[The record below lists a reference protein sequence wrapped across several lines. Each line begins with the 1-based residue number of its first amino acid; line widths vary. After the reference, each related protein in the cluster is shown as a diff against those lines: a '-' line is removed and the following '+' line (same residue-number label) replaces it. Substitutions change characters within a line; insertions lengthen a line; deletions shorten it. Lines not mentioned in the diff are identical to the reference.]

1 MDIPFNFT
9 PKNLLLSW
17 VPEAQLMIHT
27 KHNKLSP
34 SHSRWYRILIFDKE
48 GIGDADDWEK
58 YNDDEAEAGDQS
70 SNREV
75 DGV

>member
-1 MDIPFNFT
+1 
-9 PKNLLLSW
+9 
-17 VPEAQLMIHT
+17 MIHT

-58 YNDDEAEAGDQS
+58 YKDDEAEAGDQS